1 MTIAAITAAIV
12 FFVGRPFLPPPPP
25 SSEPAATGTDA
36 RPPAPADASASPT
49 GDAAAGQATAT
60 ADASVADAGTRLARA
75 AADGKRTDG
84 AATAA
89 TAADAQAVPSAARA
103 EAAPS
108 ADAAAGTADDD
119 SADRSAK
126 SRGAATESQ
135 ADKDLAREAWRANR
149 PDIRVSGTQA
159 SILIPIKGS
168 IEGGTYKVLSKIHTV
183 VITLPR
189 AASLNTQHFYRL
201 NKHGFQVLW
210 TDQAET
216 NARAKDG
223 TKLRLVLRV
232 PGTPQV
238 ELRDDFVRV
247 TIPLPE
253 AARTVTPE
261 EAELPDDA
269 K

>member
-1 MTIAAITAAIV
+1 M
-12 FFVGRPFLPPPPP
+12 
-25 SSEPAATGTDA
+25 
-36 RPPAPADASASPT
+36 
-49 GDAAAGQATAT
+49 
-60 ADASVADAGTRLARA
+60 
-75 AADGKRTDG
+75 
-84 AATAA
+84 
-89 TAADAQAVPSAARA
+89 
-103 EAAPS
+103 
-108 ADAAAGTADDD
+108 
-119 SADRSAK
+119 
-126 SRGAATESQ
+126 
-135 ADKDLAREAWRANR
+135 
-149 PDIRVSGTQA
+149 
-159 SILIPIKGS
+159 
-168 IEGGTYKVLSKIHTV
+168 
-183 VITLPR
+183 
-189 AASLNTQHFYRL
+189 
-201 NKHGFQVLW
+201 LW